1 MTGRPATR
9 TRGFGTRLVSGR
21 RRVPFPSRGTMTFM
35 SHPSVTVFEPH
46 HVVDFGSRGLEQ
58 VGRHHR
64 LELVDHLRLDVERG
78 SLRHGLLDQRIAL
91 LDAQDDLAREHVD
104 RFVLLVVVLQGQDVS
119 GLDVEDLADV
129 AVGSGPDQLVTP
141 RLLYTVRQ
149 VSHFPLPPSA
159 EWGMRNAEC
168 QGGRRSANDLPFQFR
183 IPHSALSHAGEGKL
197 SRSDDGEVTHAVT
210 HTPHPTQP
218 SGRNTGCPPASIARA
233 RSPTGQAR
241 AHTPQLT
248 P

>member
-9 TRGFGTRLVSGR
+9 IRGFGTRLVSGR
-21 RRVPFPSRGTMTFM
+21 SRVPFPARGTMTFM
-35 SHPSVTVFEPH
+35 SHPSVAVFEPH

-104 RFVLLVVVLQGQDVS
+104 RIVLLVVVLQGQDVS

-149 VSHFPLPPSA
+149 VSHFPLPPQY
-159 EWGMRNAEC
+159 GMGNAEC
-168 QGGRRSANDLPFQFR
+168 GVSGWASLGERPPLS
-183 IPHSALSHAGEGKL
+183 IPHSAL
-197 SRSDDGEVTHAVT
+197 RI
-210 HTPHPTQP
+210 PH
-218 SGRNTGCPPASIARA
+218 SVMRARA
-233 RSPTGQAR
+233 SSAAAT
-241 AHTPQLT
+241 TVK
-248 P
+248 